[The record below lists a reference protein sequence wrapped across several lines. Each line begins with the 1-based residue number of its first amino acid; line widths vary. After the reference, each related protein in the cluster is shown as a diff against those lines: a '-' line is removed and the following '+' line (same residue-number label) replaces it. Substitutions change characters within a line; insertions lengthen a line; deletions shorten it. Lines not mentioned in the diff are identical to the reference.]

1 MLLTI
6 NRGSS
11 GRCVRKESK
20 CSWTC
25 LMFALVSQFVQ
36 SQPQYLSP
44 CCTFHT
50 WQKAGK
56 ILNIIIADDFVLLNK
71 HYMDSI
77 KNISINQV
85 NAEKNMKWI
94 LNVSSYGQFN
104 CSCCSTQTMTKMQQ
118 QERSKERE
126 RPKEKDRLKEK
137 EVKGGES
144 IKILRCFGTVGSPS
158 SHQFPAPCPLS
169 VQSVGISTSHHN
181 NNAPQQRLAGDQ
193 MIASTV

>member
-11 GRCVRKESK
+11 GRCMRKESE

-56 ILNIIIADDFVLLNK
+56 ILN
-71 HYMDSI
+71 MDSI

-104 CSCCSTQTMTKMQQ
+104 CSCCSAQTMTKMQQ

-144 IKILRCFGTVGSPS
+144 INILRCFGTVGSPS
-158 SHQFPAPCPLS
+158 SHQFPASCPVS

-181 NNAPQQRLAGDQ
+181 NAAQQRLAGDQ